1 MPVANGR
8 RVAVIAGCRTPFCKS
23 GTTLKDVRA
32 VDLARFVARELLERT
47 NLDGA
52 DVNAVIFGQV
62 VPSALVPNV
71 AREVSLLPQF
81 PKEIPAYSLNRA
93 CASSGQAV
101 ANAYDEIV
109 LGDAEVVLA
118 GGVESLSDIPILASR
133 RLADILMEAS
143 KAKSFGARLRTLSRI
158 RPRDL
163 VPVSPAIAEPSTGE
177 TMGQSAEKM
186 AKENH
191 ISRAAQDRW
200 ALRSH
205 ELAARGTDDG
215 RITAEIVPWFGP
227 GGRAGD
233 GVVTQDNGVR
243 RDTSL
248 EQMAKLKPV
257 FDRRYGSVTAAN
269 SSPLTDGASAVLV
282 MSDSAARALGY
293 TPLAYVRSYA
303 VAAVDPGWQL
313 LQAPIFAV
321 PKALERAGIQWKE
334 LGVIEVHEAFAAQV
348 LSNLQGWAAK
358 GWEINEDIIN
368 VMGGSIAIGHPFGAT
383 GTRLVTT
390 LANEMARRDV
400 QFGLLS
406 ICAQGGMGLAMVW
419 SAADGS
425 GRGAHLGARR
435 RRHRR
440 RHFRLEERAGQQ
452 AFGRGEAGPARDVR
466 RVGARRRRAGRRLLL
481 VEARE
486 LHRGGRHRG
495 VRPAHHRRGSR
506 AALGRGPG
514 NAGPGGALPQ
524 TDRRRDSRRVPR
536 RRTRVRPRLRVP
548 RGLRSPPD
556 PARPP
561 GSAARHSPGGGR
573 LPAAPPVDWRPRG
586 ARHHP
591 RGQGRRRQEG
601 VPFGHR
607 GRAGSSRHPQG
618 RHHRRGATH
627 GRRLAPASQAAGRVP
642 RMAARRQPTGPGL
655 GLPSRAEA
663 GTRADA
669 RQLSRA
675 PRRVGGGGA
684 WAETRHGG
692 GSEARGAAVRA
703 ARRH

>member
-8 RVAVIAGCRTPFCKS
+8 RVAVIAGCRTPFCRS
-23 GTTLKDVRA
+23 GTVLKDARA

-47 NLDGA
+47 NLDGT
-52 DVNAVIFGQV
+52 DVHAVIFGQV
-62 VPSALVPNV
+62 VSSALVPNV

-133 RLADILMEAS
+133 RLADILVEAS
-143 KAKSFGARLRTLSRI
+143 KAKSLGARLRTLSRI

-191 ISRAAQDRW
+191 ITRAVQDRW

-205 ELAARGTDDG
+205 ELAAGGTDDG
-215 RITAEIVPWFGP
+215 RIPAEIVPWFAP

-233 GVVTQDNGVR
+233 GVVTQDNGIR

-248 EQMAKLKPV
+248 EQMAKLK
-257 FDRRYGSVTAAN
+257 
-269 SSPLTDGASAVLV
+269 
-282 MSDSAARALGY
+282 
-293 TPLAYVRSYA
+293 PLAYVRSYA

-321 PKALERAGIQWKE
+321 PKALERAGIEWKQ
-334 LGVIEVHEAFAAQV
+334 LGLIEVHEAFASQV

-406 ICAQGGMGLAMVW
+406 ICAQGGMGFAMV
-419 SAADGS
+419 
-425 GRGAHLGARR
+425 LERR
-435 RRHRR
+435 
-440 RHFRLEERAGQQ
+440 
-452 AFGRGEAGPARDVR
+452 
-466 RVGARRRRAGRRLLL
+466 
-481 VEARE
+481 
-486 LHRGGRHRG
+486 
-495 VRPAHHRRGSR
+495 
-506 AALGRGPG
+506 
-514 NAGPGGALPQ
+514 
-524 TDRRRDSRRVPR
+524 
-536 RRTRVRPRLRVP
+536 
-548 RGLRSPPD
+548 
-556 PARPP
+556 
-561 GSAARHSPGGGR
+561 
-573 LPAAPPVDWRPRG
+573 
-586 ARHHP
+586 
-591 RGQGRRRQEG
+591 
-601 VPFGHR
+601 
-607 GRAGSSRHPQG
+607 
-618 RHHRRGATH
+618 
-627 GRRLAPASQAAGRVP
+627 
-642 RMAARRQPTGPGL
+642 
-655 GLPSRAEA
+655 
-663 GTRADA
+663 
-669 RQLSRA
+669 
-675 PRRVGGGGA
+675 
-684 WAETRHGG
+684 
-692 GSEARGAAVRA
+692 
-703 ARRH
+703 